1 MFIYLA
7 IAFAALSLY
16 LFYKNRKL
24 KDDLFDIESEKEE
37 VKRLISKVDELNVRY
52 NEAEFE
58 NEKLFHLVEQ
68 YENVTQAASRL
79 IEMASQFDSD
89 TGFMKKLLEEAVEI
103 IPEAEYGSVVIVDGD
118 EWQYVHTV
126 GHNLG
131 LLQRLDL
138 KKRYFL
144 NPRDSEDTMYFDSN
158 VFVLDGIEVHN
169 SGMPEDIFREY
180 YQATLRT
187 NQTAIMEIDIG
198 DDIAGTISIDTSKKS
213 NATFSNESL
222 KMFGAL
228 GNIAAT
234 FLAFQR
240 LGKMHEEF
248 QKEVILSI
256 IRMMEIHDAYTR
268 GHSEMVADL
277 SKKIAIKM
285 GYDKERVKETYWS
298 GLVHDIGKILVPE
311 AILNKPSRLSNNE
324 FDIIKKHPGWG
335 HEVLAQSRY
344 LSLISVNVKYHHER
358 FDGNG
363 YPEGVSGEDI
373 PEVSRIL
380 AVADTWDAMTRN
392 RSYRKALDYQTAVNE
407 LIKNKGKQ
415 FDGNVVDAF
424 IEVLQDDNRYKD
436 IILKGS

>member
-1 MFIYLA
+1 
-7 IAFAALSLY
+7 
-16 LFYKNRKL
+16 
-24 KDDLFDIESEKEE
+24 
-37 VKRLISKVDELNVRY
+37 
-52 NEAEFE
+52 
-58 NEKLFHLVEQ
+58 
-68 YENVTQAASRL
+68 
-79 IEMASQFDSD
+79 
-89 TGFMKKLLEEAVEI
+89 
-103 IPEAEYGSVVIVDGD
+103 
-118 EWQYVHTV
+118 
-126 GHNLG
+126 
-131 LLQRLDL
+131 
-138 KKRYFL
+138 
-144 NPRDSEDTMYFDSN
+144 
-158 VFVLDGIEVHN
+158 
-169 SGMPEDIFREY
+169 
-180 YQATLRT
+180 
-187 NQTAIMEIDIG
+187 
-198 DDIAGTISIDTSKKS
+198 
-213 NATFSNESL
+213 
-222 KMFGAL
+222 MFGAL

>member
-1 MFIYLA
+1 VFEFLTIVFIG
-7 IAFAALSLY
+7 LSVY
-16 LFYKNRKL
+16 LFYHNRKL
-24 KDDLFDIESEKEE
+24 KNSLLDVESGKNE

-58 NEKLFHLVEQ
+58 NQKLFHLVEQ
-68 YENVTQAASRL
+68 YENVIQAASRL
-79 IEMASQFDSD
+79 IEMASQLDSD
-89 TGFMKKLLEEAVEI
+89 KGFLKKLLEEAVEI
-103 IPEAEYGSVVIVDGD
+103 IPEAEYGSVVIVDGED
-118 EWQYVHTV
+118 WNYIHTV
-126 GHNLG
+126 GHDLG
-131 LLQRLDL
+131 MLQRLDL
-138 KKRYFL
+138 KREYFL
-144 NPRDSEDTMYFDSN
+144 DPRKSEDTMYFDSN

-169 SGMPEDIFREY
+169 SDMPEEVFGEY
-180 YQATLRT
+180 YKATLRT

-198 DDIAGTISIDTSKKS
+198 NDVAGTISIDTSKKS
-213 NATFSNESL
+213 KAIFSNESL

-248 QKEVILSI
+248 QKEIILSI

-277 SKKIAIKM
+277 SRKIAIKM
-285 GYDKERVKETYWS
+285 GYDKEMVKETYWS

-311 AILNKPSRLSNNE
+311 AILNKPSRLSNAE

-335 HEVLAQSRY
+335 HEVLAQSIY
-344 LSLISVNVKYHHER
+344 LSSIAVNVRSHHER

-363 YPEGVSGEDI
+363 YPDGISGDEI

-380 AVADTWDAMTRN
+380 TVADTWDAMTRN

-407 LIKNKGKQ
+407 LIKNKDRQ
-415 FDGNVVDAF
+415 FDGKVVDAF
-424 IEVLQDDNRYKD
+424 IEVLQEDNRYKE